1 MHPKFWQKSAP
12 FVVIT
17 LVVSGLV
24 WGLRQVGL
32 LQRTELRAYDV
43 LLQLRPDAG
52 PDPRILTVLIT
63 EEDIQAQKTWP
74 LKDATLAQAFKI
86 LLAANPRVIG
96 LDLYRDLPVEPGH
109 AELATLFATDDRL
122 IPICKAQSSESP
134 EVGPPPS
141 IPQSLLESQVGW
153 ANIAVD
159 VDGVVRRNL
168 FLISPSPGQC
178 QTPYSLALQ
187 VALHY
192 LSQEKISPELT
203 PKGYLKLGSAVFPNL
218 ANDTGGYQNLDAR
231 GAQVLINYRSSQKP
245 SDTVALSQVLNGEVN
260 PDQIRDRVV
269 LIGVAAASL
278 KDTFLTPFSVSDNA
292 TQMMPGVTVH
302 AQMVSQFLS
311 VTLDGQPLIWSWPFW
326 GEGLWLL
333 VWTGIGTGL
342 AWQLRRPLWLALAL
356 AGSIIVLGLAAYGA
370 ILIAGWIPLIPPFW
384 GLVLGAGLSISYL
397 SYQGQQEQKRFSER
411 VKEQENA
418 LAELRA
424 LLAETTSAAVPVA
437 SPQTEI
443 KNKPSSLLS
452 GRYQIQKVLGSG
464 GFGRTYLAEDT
475 QRPGK
480 PICVVK
486 HLRPGRKDERFLQ
499 VARRL
504 FATEAE
510 ILETLGRHD
519 QIPLLLA
526 YVEENQEFYLVQ
538 EFIDGISLSKEL
550 TQPLPMAWVVNFLQ
564 DLLSTLAFVH
574 SYHVIHRDIKPDNL
588 IRRKSDQKLV
598 LIDFGAVKQ
607 IRPQKA
613 SQPASAQDSTVIIGT
628 MGYAPPEQLSGQP
641 GLNSDLYAAGM
652 IAIQALTGIKP
663 REVDRNPETGE
674 LDWQKYVT
682 VDPTLAKILER
693 MVRFNFTE
701 RYQSAH
707 EILTDL
713 RQVTI
718 AH

>member
-1 MHPKFWQKSAP
+1 MTAKIWQRSAP
-12 FVVIT
+12 FVAIS

-24 WGLRQVGL
+24 LGLRQLGF

-43 LLQLRPDAG
+43 LLQLRPDPG

-63 EEDIQAQKTWP
+63 EEDIQNQKTWP
-74 LKDATLAQAFKI
+74 LKDEALVQAFEI
-86 LLAANPRVIG
+86 LLAAQPRAIG
-96 LDLYRDLPVEPGH
+96 LDLYRDLPVDPGH
-109 AELATLFATDDRL
+109 AEIATLFATDERL
-122 IPICKAQSSESP
+122 VPICKAQTSETP

-141 IPQSLLESQVGW
+141 ISKENVEAQVGL
-153 ANIAVD
+153 ANIVVD
-159 VDGVVRRNL
+159 LDGIVRRNL
-168 FLISPSPGQC
+168 FLVSPGPGAC

-187 VALHY
+187 LSLHY
-192 LSQEKISPELT
+192 LAYENIFPQLTANNQLQLGDAVFSTLT
-203 PKGYLKLGSAVFPNL
+203 P
-218 ANDTGGYQNLDAR
+218 DTGGYTNLDTG
-231 GAQVLINYRSSQKP
+231 GAQILLNYRSP
-245 SDTVALSQVLNGEVN
+245 NQVSESVTLTELLNGEVN
-260 PDQIRDRVV
+260 PSLIRDRVV

-278 KDTFLTPFSVSDNA
+278 KDTFLTPFSLSDSA

-311 VTLDGQPLIWSWPFW
+311 VTLDGQPLLWYWPLW
-326 GEGLWLL
+326 GQGLWIL
-333 VWTGIGTGL
+333 VWSGIGTGL
-342 AWQLRRPLWLALAL
+342 AWKFRRPIWLALSL
-356 AGSIIVLGLAAYGA
+356 AGGILILGLSAYGL
-370 ILIAGWIPLIPPFW
+370 ILAAGWIPLISPFI
-384 GLVLGAGLSISYL
+384 GLVLGAGATVSYI
-397 SYQGQQEQKRFSER
+397 SYQGQQDQQRFRER

-424 LLAETTSAAVPVA
+424 LLAESTAASIPA
-437 SPQTEI
+437 AQPQTEL

-486 HLRPGRKDERFLQ
+486 HLRPGRKDERFMQ

-550 TQPLPMAWVVNFLQ
+550 AQPLPTDWVIGFLQ
-564 DLLSTLAFVH
+564 DLLGTLAFVH

-607 IRPQKA
+607 MRPQKN

-628 MGYAPPEQLSGQP
+628 MGYAPPEQLAGQP

-663 REVDRNPETGE
+663 REIERNPETGE
-674 LDWQKYVT
+674 LDWQQHVST
-682 VDPTLAKILER
+682 DPGLVQILER

-701 RYQSAH
+701 RYQSAAD
-707 EILTDL
+707 ILHDL
-713 RQVTI
+713 KSLSRKS
-718 AH
+718 